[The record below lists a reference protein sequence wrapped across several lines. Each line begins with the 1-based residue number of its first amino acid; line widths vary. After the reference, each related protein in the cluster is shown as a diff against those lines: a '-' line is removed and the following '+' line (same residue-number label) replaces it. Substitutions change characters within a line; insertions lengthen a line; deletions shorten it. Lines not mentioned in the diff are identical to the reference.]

1 MIRPEKSKQTFITS
15 TVKLALDK
23 DKILK
28 TLHRCIRVELK
39 VVTYIWKNILMSERK
54 TEMEKK
60 GL

>member
-1 MIRPEKSKQTFITS
+1 MHQGG
-15 TVKLALDK
+15 A
-23 DKILK
+23 
-28 TLHRCIRVELK
+28 K